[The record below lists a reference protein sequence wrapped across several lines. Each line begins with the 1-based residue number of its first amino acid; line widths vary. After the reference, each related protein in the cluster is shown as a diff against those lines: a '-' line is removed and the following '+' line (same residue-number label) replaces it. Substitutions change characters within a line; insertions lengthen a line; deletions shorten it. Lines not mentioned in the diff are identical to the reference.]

1 MPYNIIK
8 SGEGYK
14 VQKATTGE
22 TFSKKPIPKKRAIAQ
37 RQAIAISE
45 VQKKELDAYFKK
57 VKHTAEQKKLMRQI
71 LRENPK
77 YTVEQAHA
85 AMLKLKK

>member
-14 VQKATTGE
+14 VEKGTTGE
-22 TFSKKPIPKKRAIAQ
+22 TFSKKPLPKKRAIAQ

-45 VQKKELDAYFKK
+45 SQKKELEAHFKK
-57 VKHTAEQKKLMRQI
+57 HKHTAEQKKLMRKI

-77 YTVEQAHA
+77 LTIEQAHA
-85 AMLKLKK
+85 QMMKMQK

>member
-14 VQKATTGE
+14 VQKGTTGQ
-22 TFSKKPIPKKRAIAQ
+22 TFSKKPLTKAKAVAQ
-37 RQAIAISE
+37 RAAIGISE
-45 VQKKELDAYFKK
+45 AKQKELEAHFKK

-77 YTVEQAHA
+77 YTMEQAHA
-85 AMLKLKK
+85 AMMKMKK

>member
-14 VQKATTGE
+14 VQKGTE
-22 TFSKKPIPKKRAIAQ
+22 TFSKKPLSKATAIAQ
-37 RQAIAISE
+37 RAAIGITA
-45 VQKKELDAYFKK
+45 QKKKELEAHFKK
-57 VKHTAEQKKLMRQI
+57 VPHTAVQKKLMRQI

-77 YTVEQAHA
+77 YTMEQAHA